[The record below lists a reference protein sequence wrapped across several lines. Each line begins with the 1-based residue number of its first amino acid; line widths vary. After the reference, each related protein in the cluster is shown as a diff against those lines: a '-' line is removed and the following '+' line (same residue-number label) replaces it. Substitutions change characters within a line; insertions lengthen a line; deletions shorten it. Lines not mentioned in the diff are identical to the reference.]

1 MATLLHLDSSANR
14 SSESVSRQLT
24 ALFAGTW
31 QAIHGS
37 AGYRYR
43 DLTADPV
50 PPLSTAYCVLGRRVE
65 RHGLVPPDGVA
76 GLAKG
81 PAEQQEWAL
90 TRLLITEI
98 AGGRDSADWCPDV
111 QLLGTRRA
119 QGQDRPDELPRG
131 LYRPPHRAEP
141 AARYESRGDH
151 CPGRRLRCWRS
162 AGGLGFPD
170 AISADLLRQARRDRR
185 NVCFVSAE
193 MTKAGLVPHL
203 ARFRPLAASS
213 LAAARAEVTALATA
227 ITCSTGSEIA

>member
-1 MATLLHLDSSANR
+1 MAALLHLDSSANR

-37 AGYRYR
+37 AGCRYR

-76 GLAKG
+76 GLAKS

-90 TRLLITEI
+90 TSLLITEI

-119 QGQDRPDELPRG
+119 QGLDRPGELPRAFID
-131 LYRPPHRAEP
+131 PHTGQSLLRDTKVVVIV
-141 AARYESRGDH
+141 ARGGAYG
-151 CPGRRLRCWRS
+151 
-162 AGGLGFPD
+162 AGGPREVG
-170 AISADLLRQARRDRR
+170 ISRRHI
-185 NVCFVSAE
+185 CGPTSA
-193 MTKAGLVPHL
+193 
-203 ARFRPLAASS
+203 S
-213 LAAARAEVTALATA
+213 TA
-227 ITCSTGSEIA
+227 